1 MTTKERTSG
10 LLNISDL
17 GVIKLVAR
25 AGAAIAASAL
35 MLLMVGTLLAAVV
48 ASETKLTASDA
59 EAGDVFGRV
68 ANSLALSDRTAVIGA
83 YLSDDAGTSS
93 GSAYIFV
100 DDGTGWAQQ
109 AKLTASDAAQND
121 LFGQAVA
128 ISGDTVAIGSF
139 FDDDRGSHSGSIY
152 VYERSGGTWPETA
165 KLLADDG
172 VEGDVLGISVAMS
185 GNAILA
191 GAWERDDGAV
201 DTGAAYVFRFDG
213 TSWAQEAKLVASDA
227 AAGDKLGRSVGIDG
241 DVVVVGAPFADV
253 GGTDSGAAYVFR
265 WDGTGWSQEA
275 KLVASDGGAGDW
287 LGFSVGISGDTV
299 VAGAYPKGPGRN
311 KGAVYVFRFDGT
323 SWSQEAKLTA
333 SDARPKDE
341 FGFSVAID
349 GDRIVVGARLGDDG
363 AKDTGAAYVF
373 ARTGTVW
380 SEDLKLSASDGAKG
394 DFFGEAVSVFGSMVL
409 VGAPRDD
416 DAGVSSG
423 SVYVYELTA
432 P

>member
-10 LLNISDL
+10 LLNVSDL
-17 GVIKLVAR
+17 GVIKLVTR

-35 MLLMVGTLLAAVV
+35 MLLMAGTLLAVVV
-48 ASETKLTASDA
+48 ASETKLVASDA

-68 ANSLALSDRTAVIGA
+68 ANSLALSGGTAVIGA

-227 AAGDKLGRSVGIDG
+227 AAGDKLGRSVGFDG

-265 WDGTGWSQEA
+265 WDGTGWRQEA

-287 LGFSVGISGDTV
+287 LGSSVGISGDTV
-299 VAGAYPKGPGRN
+299 VVGAYPKGPGRN

-333 SDARPKDE
+333 SDGKAKDE

-363 AKDTGAAYVF
+363 VKDTGAAYVF

-380 SEDLKLSASDGAKG
+380 SEDLKLFASDGAKG
-394 DFFGEAVSVFGSMVL
+394 DFYGEAVSVFQNTVL

-416 DAGVSSG
+416 DAGSSSG
-423 SVYVYELTA
+423 SVYIYELTS